1 MPQFPLCSEF
11 IPLLDTVKNQLAGL
25 KDLSQEF
32 LRFGDDATKQKALMK
47 SQELEKTKQR
57 LVELKEQPTDFE
69 GHQIPRI
76 EKELLVFFRNKLSDD
91 LKYEVSKGI
100 VSKINVSNS
109 NKPAVVLAEC
119 WQYLKL
125 FGDLQ
130 RLDCRNTQLT
140 ALPEILP
147 VGLQRLDCSN
157 TQLTAL
163 PETLPVGLQELS
175 CSHTQLTALPE
186 TLPDSL
192 QRLYCYNTQL
202 TALPKTLPVG
212 LQELDCSYT
221 QLTALPKTLPD
232 SLQRLDCHN
241 TQLTALPETL
251 PDSLQRLSCSNTQLT
266 ALPETLPVG
275 LQELYCSGTPA
286 AKNPATRKQLEEFKE
301 NHPSFR
307 YIKRA

>member
-11 IPLLDTVKNQLAGL
+11 IPLLDTVKNQLAEL
-25 KDLSQEF
+25 KNLSQEF
-32 LRFGDDATKQKALMK
+32 LRSGDDKTKQEALMK

-91 LKYEVSKGI
+91 LIYEVSKGI
-100 VSKINVSNS
+100 VSMINVSNS

-125 FGDLQ
+125 FG
-130 RLDCRNTQLT
+130 
-140 ALPEILP
+140 
-147 VGLQRLDCSN
+147 GLQWLYCYN

-163 PETLPVGLQELS
+163 PETLPVGLQELY
-175 CSHTQLTALPE
+175 CSNTQLTALPE

-192 QRLYCYNTQL
+192 QWLYCHYTQLTALPKTLPVGLQELDCSNTQL

-212 LQELDCSYT
+212 LQELDCS
-221 QLTALPKTLPD
+221 
-232 SLQRLDCHN
+232 N
-241 TQLTALPETL
+241 
-251 PDSLQRLSCSNTQLT
+251 
-266 ALPETLPVG
+266 
-275 LQELYCSGTPA
+275 TPA
-286 AKNPATRKQLEEFKE
+286 AKNPATRKQLEEFKK
-301 NHPSFR
+301 NHPSFG
-307 YIKRA
+307 YNIEIK